1 MTTPTTSSFSMKRF
15 MTPHRRNEDSA
26 TLPFTTSNSMDDID
40 SSIDKHLSKKQLP
53 RTKPWLYA
61 PGRRREPPAPVM
73 IRRDG
78 SIHNISSPLPA
89 LPGDLPHSST
99 SSLCSCDML
108 DHIRPE
114 SRSYSS
120 SKAAATLGLPDLPAT
135 PSISPGMVISRRPVR
150 HTDRLLLSP
159 EWNQSEN
166 DIHSRPSITFSD
178 SGIDPLDVRGLGA
191 RRAEPQQSEA
201 SSSIDYSEDT
211 QTFMRETDR
220 AFMNSV
226 SNFSDHKLDFNIPE
240 EPSTPPPYES
250 NRPSHETRRS
260 ISSFEDFSFDKAQ
273 KNKKIE
279 EPQQP
284 AAARAPSPSPAPVQ
298 TPAPASTPFTPA
310 PTAAP
315 SRATTQPVTPATKTR
330 TRKASKVVPFQGRH
344 RASRSQ
350 TGSRWNIPENVAE
363 ILTGRFKKIEA
374 DEVLTPAKIEELTKA
389 RAEALREKT
398 ARESSE
404 SARNSPT
411 QESIMEKEV
420 GTDKPLPPMPS
431 ADTAHGRAASH
442 SSEGSSR
449 RSQRTSSS
457 VSSGFATRKSHSKSN
472 ASDFSVASTRK
483 SSQAKSATSGM
494 GQRKNSSDS
503 SSSQDNDDES
513 VEDDDDVLGGEDED
527 DVDEANRVS
536 PITEEGEDFL
546 PPPKNPARY
555 RGPPKQRLPSLPSR
569 RWSKRQSV
577 QGGLQNEENDDYLF
591 LRGTPY
597 TLTKP
602 LFRHGPITLSKA
614 DMGKVVMTMDDTLD
628 WTAFQMAILGGAGEL
643 FLDEFEEEDDKMA
656 EDLTD
661 WFSGFG
667 FESLGGL
674 VVAEQPVSSRSSS
687 RSTMSSIQS
696 TDQDLPIPISTE
708 RPTGLDE
715 TGYDSSK
722 FFRGSIGGPKPWM
735 TEGDSPQRA
744 KAETPPVTPMM
755 PHVAEGDDEPG
766 EVPMGYNLNHDLD
779 DFLRWEAA
787 HMTGAGF

>member
-1 MTTPTTSSFSMKRF
+1 MTTPNTSSFSMKRF
-15 MTPHRRNEDSA
+15 ITPHRRNEDSA
-26 TLPFTTSNSMDDID
+26 TLPFTTSTSMDDID
-40 SSIDKHLSKKQLP
+40 SSIDKHLSRKQLP

-78 SIHNISSPLPA
+78 SIHNISSPLPPV
-89 LPGDLPHSST
+89 PGDMPHSST

-108 DHIRPE
+108 DHIRPD

-135 PSISPGMVISRRPVR
+135 PSISPGMIISRRAVR
-150 HTDRLLLSP
+150 PAERLLLSP

-178 SGIDPLDVRGLGA
+178 SGIDPLDMRGLEA
-191 RRAEPQQSEA
+191 RRAESQRTGSK
-201 SSSIDYSEDT
+201 SSIDYSEST
-211 QTFMRETDR
+211 QNFIRETDL
-220 AFMNSV
+220 AFMNSNV
-226 SNFSDHKLDFNIPE
+226 NFGDHKLDFHIPE
-240 EPSTPPPYES
+240 EPATPPMPAES
-250 NRPSHETRRS
+250 ARSSHEKRRS
-260 ISSFEDFSFDKAQ
+260 ISSLEDFSFDQAKKDDKAD
-273 KNKKIE
+273 E
-279 EPQQP
+279 SEPKAVVP
-284 AAARAPSPSPAPVQ
+284 VPSPSPAPVQ
-298 TPAPASTPFTPA
+298 TPAPTSTPFSSSPTPSS
-310 PTAAP
+310 
-315 SRATTQPVTPATKTR
+315 SRMSTQAPATKSR
-330 TRKASKVVPFQGRH
+330 TRKSSKVVPFQGRH
-344 RASRSQ
+344 RPSRSQ

-404 SARNSPT
+404 SARSSPT
-411 QESIMEKEV
+411 EESMMEKDASKE
-420 GTDKPLPPMPS
+420 KPLPPMPS
-431 ADTAHGRAASH
+431 DDTAHARAASH

-457 VSSGFATRKSHSKSN
+457 VSSSFAPRKSHSKSN
-472 ASDFSVASTRK
+472 ASDFSIPSTRK
-483 SSQAKSATSGM
+483 SSRAKSMVSASDL
-494 GQRKNSSDS
+494 RKNSSES
-503 SSSQDNDDES
+503 SSSQDDDDES
-513 VEDDDDVLGGEDED
+513 IEDDDDMLGGDDEDEL
-527 DVDEANRVS
+527 DESHRVS
-536 PITEEGEDFL
+536 PIIEEGESFL
-546 PPPKNPARY
+546 PPPKNPARFH
-555 RGPPKQRLPSLPSR
+555 GPPKQRLPSLPNR

-591 LRGTPY
+591 LKGTPY

-643 FLDEFEEEDDKMA
+643 FPDEFEEEDDKMA

-661 WFSGFG
+661 WFGGFG

-696 TDQDLPIPISTE
+696 TDQDLPIPLSTE

-715 TGYDSSK
+715 AGYDSSK
-722 FFRGSIGGPKPWM
+722 FFRGSVGGPKPWM
-735 TEGDSPQRA
+735 TESDSPQRG
-744 KAETPPVTPMM
+744 KAETPPITPLM
-755 PHVAEGDDEPG
+755 PHVAGSDDEPG
-766 EVPMGYNLNHDLD
+766 EVPMGYNLNHDLG